1 MAVLSLF
8 TAVGTLL
15 GVAIHRFFPIH
26 FKHHTKLA
34 GWQRTLGELLE
45 SKPFV
50 LVVVIAIL
58 ADLTCTATVLMQEE
72 GEAVEWAEKIGFGC
86 LVGFFAEQV
95 PHVLAFGMLFFCNP
109 WFVIDML
116 AVSLSIA
123 IELKEETWRA
133 NPPLS
138 ACGLFRAVASFLKTR
153 PGKELLLSYDPAE

>member
-95 PHVLAFGMLFFCNP
+95 LHVVAFGMLFFCNP

-116 AVSLSIA
+116 AVSLSLA
-123 IELKEETWRA
+123 IELKEETLNDVFELCILIRLWKV
-133 NPPLS
+133 
-138 ACGLFRAVASFLKTR
+138 AVFAFDTVLLDHE
-153 PGKELLLSYDPAE
+153 GKEL